1 MKMCEALPESDW
13 QQTEFSWTS
22 SAEGSPAK
30 ISALQAR
37 AQDLRGNGRAYGEN
51 TPELLARFDPASSSW
66 KTSQHCFIEGL
77 ATFSGT
83 WPRSGMM
90 RSGIAFQLPPLARLT
105 DATASGLWPTPNTI
119 GWRSDGE
126 LRLLAK
132 MTTAAEYITLS
143 DRAASSKRKK
153 WQTPTARA
161 WRDMDAPAES
171 RRNSPTLGSQ
181 VGGKLN
187 PTWVEWLMGFP
198 LGWTDCGASATPS
211 SRKSRS

>member
-1 MKMCEALPESDW
+1 MKTCEALPESDW
-13 QQTEFSWTS
+13 QQTEFPWTS

-90 RSGIAFQLPPLARLT
+90 RSGIAFQLLPLAPLT
-105 DATASGLWPTPNTI
+105 RGTGSGLLPTPNARDYRDWSRT
-119 GWRSDGE
+119 GAFLAAR
-126 LRLLAK
+126 LRHSPSISTHYLARGVHW
-132 MTTAAEYITLS
+132 TWIPHLYE
-143 DRAASSKRKK
+143 RA
-153 WQTPTARA
+153 
-161 WRDMDAPAES
+161 
-171 RRNSPTLGSQ
+171 
-181 VGGKLN
+181 
-187 PTWVEWLMGFP
+187 MGFP
-198 LGWTDCGASATPS
+198 EMHTALKPLATP
-211 SRKSRS
+211 